1 MSKYETEIRS
11 ALDEQE
17 RQVCLDLLRASPELT
32 LGDIHKLSRGS
43 IGRHFGS
50 ITVGKLLGS
59 SGSSGSSGA
68 QASGAKLRVAPA
80 PASASVNT
88 RTAAGRKAYD
98 DALLDALK
106 AEDKPVSAS
115 RLIARVGGSKLQA
128 RAALNRLIETKK
140 ITWTGKARGTKYAV
154 A

>member
-50 ITVGKLLGS
+50 ITVGELL
-59 SGSSGSSGA
+59 GSSGSSGA